1 MATLTTSY
9 QLLAES
15 DSYTY
20 NSNYAG
26 KVCLRLYAKIGSQSV
41 SGNTSTVDIRLVK
54 YLTAQYSNVYY
65 SCYQKDASLSGD
77 LSHTWSDSA
86 YASYYPQTEY
96 IVFERSFSVA
106 HNADGSKSLSL
117 AASYDDSFIAAL
129 SVGAV
134 VCSLPTIP
142 RKSSIGGVSLASGAI
157 EQGFSVSFSP
167 ASSSFSHRVE
177 LVVSG
182 STIVARDSYSSGVA
196 ITLSAAELLALY
208 RMKTKAVT
216 VRLITRSGGSEIGR
230 AETAVTLSALGN
242 AHARTG
248 GQWRRGMICVGA
260 SPGVMM
266 IKQDGEWRV
275 AK

>member
-9 QLLAES
+9 QLLGES
-15 DSYTY
+15 DYYTFLSAY
-20 NSNYAG
+20 G
-26 KVCLRLYAKIGSQSV
+26 GMVCLRLYAKVGSQSV
-41 SGNTSTVDIRLVK
+41 SGNTSVVDIKLTK
-54 YLTAQYSNVYY
+54 YLTGSSSSVKY

-86 YASYYPQTEY
+86 YATFSAFSEY
-96 IVFERSFSVA
+96 TIFEKSFSVL
-106 HNADGSKSLSL
+106 HENDGTKSLSL
-117 AASYDDSFIAAL
+117 AAGYDDSYIAAL
-129 SVGAV
+129 SVGTV

-142 RKSSIGGVSLASGAI
+142 RKSSIGGVSLAAGTI

-167 ASSSFSHRVE
+167 ASSSFLHRVE
-177 LVVSG
+177 LLVSG

-208 RMKTKAVT
+208 RMKTKAIT

-230 AETAVTLSALGN
+230 TETAVTLSALGN